1 MLSYVLKRLIM
12 ALATLF
18 VIIAITFFA
27 MNAIPGGPFDS
38 EKASSPEVKEVLNE
52 RYNLDKPLVQQFG
65 IYLKNIL
72 HGDFGVSLK
81 TGRDISTIITQSFKT
96 SASLGIRAIIAA
108 LLFGIILGCLAAAFK
123 NSFLDKGIMFISTL
137 FVSVPNFVVASLLI
151 LIFCLRLQWFPVW
164 SADNTSYVLPVISLM
179 LYPMSCIIRYTR
191 TGIIEALNQNYI
203 RTAKAKGLSNFAI
216 IFKHALRNAAIPVM
230 TYIGPMSAYVLTGSI
245 VVETVFTIGGL
256 GSQLI
261 NGIMNRDYSLIMGT
275 TIFMAFVIITVTL
288 LSDILYKV
296 IDPRIKFE

>member
-65 IYLKNIL
+65 IYIGNIL

-81 TGRDISTIITQSFKT
+81 TGREISTIITESFKT

-123 NSFLDKGIMFISTL
+123 DSFLDKGIMFFSTL
-137 FVSVPNFVVASLLI
+137 FVSVPNFVVASILI
-151 LIFCLRLQWFPVW
+151 LVFCLRLQWFPVW
-164 SADNTSYVLPVISLM
+164 SADDVSYVLPVISLM

-191 TGIIEALNQNYI
+191 TGTIEALKQNYV

-216 IFKHALRNAAIPVM
+216 IFKHALRNASIPVM

-296 IDPRIKFE
+296 VDPRIKFE